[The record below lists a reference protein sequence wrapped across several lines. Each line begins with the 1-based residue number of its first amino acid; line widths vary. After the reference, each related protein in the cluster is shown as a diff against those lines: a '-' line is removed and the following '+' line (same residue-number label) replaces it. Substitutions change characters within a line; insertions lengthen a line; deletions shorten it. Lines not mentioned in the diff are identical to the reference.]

1 AEDGLRAVLGGYVHR
16 WEESERLAALGL
28 DSLDFARMRTDLA
41 RRLGKEVPL
50 KVIADPGQ
58 TLGELCSA
66 LAEY

>member
-1 AEDGLRAVLGGYVHR
+1 MHR